1 MIHTVYLVDSV
12 SYLTKNLGRVLVA
25 SLALEPWLTVAQA
38 RFCKATIG
46 LNRQHK
52 QGTVIDAS
60 ATPHDLCWSVMTSAE
75 VVSVLDPLDEAQ
87 IDEHDTLKYHLLG
100 PSLTKAGQN
109 SVDQQKAAFSK
120 ARLTLALS

>member
-1 MIHTVYLVDSV
+1 
-12 SYLTKNLGRVLVA
+12 
-25 SLALEPWLTVAQA
+25 
-38 RFCKATIG
+38 
-46 LNRQHK
+46 
-52 QGTVIDAS
+52 
-60 ATPHDLCWSVMTSAE
+60 MTSAE

-100 PSLTKAGQN
+100 PSLTKAGQD